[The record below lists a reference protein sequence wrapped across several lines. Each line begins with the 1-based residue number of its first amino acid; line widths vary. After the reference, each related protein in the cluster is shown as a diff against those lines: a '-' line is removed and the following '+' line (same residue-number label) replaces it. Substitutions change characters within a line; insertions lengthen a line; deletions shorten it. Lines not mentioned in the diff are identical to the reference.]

1 MSEKNPTNK
10 MKPRSGLVTDGMERA
25 PARGMLRAV
34 GFKDE
39 DFAKP
44 QIGVASSWN
53 EITPCNL
60 SLDRLAKASK
70 KGVIE
75 AGGFPMQFGTISV
88 SDGISMGHEG
98 MHFSLVSREV
108 IADSVEAVMQAER
121 LDGMVTFAGC
131 DKSLPGMMMAAARL
145 DVASVFVYAG
155 SIMPGKVDGRD
166 VTIIDAFEAVG
177 ACARGLI
184 SQEEVDK
191 IERAICPGEGAC
203 GGMYTANTMAA
214 VGEAIGLSLPGSA
227 SPPSIDRRRDD
238 YAVKSGAAVVELIR
252 LGITTRQILTKKAF
266 ENAITV
272 VMALGGSTN
281 AVLHLLAIAHEAEVD
296 LTLED
301 FQRVGAKV
309 PLLGDLKPF
318 GKYVMTDVDKVG
330 GIPVILRALLDAG
343 LLHGDCLTVTGKT
356 MAENL
361 KDIKPP
367 DPDGEILRAVKNPMS
382 LGGGITILNGS
393 LTPEGAVCKT
403 AGIEVELF
411 EGPAKV
417 FEREQ
422 AAMDALENG
431 SIVAGD
437 VVVIRYEGPK
447 GGPGMREMLMI
458 TGAIK
463 GAGLGKSVLLLTD
476 GRFSGGTTGLC
487 VGHVSPEAV
496 DGGPIAFV
504 KNGDR
509 VRIDVKNRK
518 LDLLVDEK
526 EMAER
531 RKSFKPLSHKYRR
544 GVLAKYSKL
553 VGSAAKGAV
562 FSQIVITSVVVV
574 IIERAR

>member
-1 MSEKNPTNK
+1 MSDKNPPNK

-34 GFKDE
+34 GMKDE

-44 QIGVASSWN
+44 QIGIASSWN

-70 KGVIE
+70 KGVID

-108 IADSVEAVMQAER
+108 IADSVETVMQAER
-121 LDGMVTFAGC
+121 FDGMVTFAGC
-131 DKSLPGMMMAAARL
+131 DKSLPAMMMAAARM

-155 SIMPGKVDGRD
+155 STMPGKVDGRD

-184 SQEEVDK
+184 TQDEVDK

-252 LGITTRQILTKKAF
+252 KGITTRQILTKKAF

-301 FQRVGAKV
+301 FHRVGSKV

-361 KDIKPP
+361 KDITPP
-367 DPDGEILRAVKNPMS
+367 DPDGEILKAVSNPLS

-393 LTPEGAVCKT
+393 FAPDGAVCKT
-403 AGIEVELF
+403 AGVGVDLF

-422 AAMDALENG
+422 SAMDALENG
-431 SIVAGD
+431 SIVSGD

-463 GAGLGKSVLLLTD
+463 GAGLGKSVLLITD

-487 VGHVSPEAV
+487 VGHVAPEAV

-509 VRIDVKNRK
+509 VRIDTKNR
-518 LDLLVDEK
+518 
-526 EMAER
+526 
-531 RKSFKPLSHKYRR
+531 
-544 GVLAKYSKL
+544 
-553 VGSAAKGAV
+553 
-562 FSQIVITSVVVV
+562 T
-574 IIERAR
+574 

>member
-184 SQEEVDK
+184 SQDEVDK

-367 DPDGEILRAVKNPMS
+367 DPDGEILKAVKNPMS

-518 LDLLVDEK
+518 LDLLVNEN

-562 FSQIVITSVVVV
+562 CD
-574 IIERAR
+574 

>member
-1 MSEKNPTNK
+1 MSEKNPPNK

-44 QIGVASSWN
+44 QIGIASSWN

-108 IADSVEAVMQAER
+108 IADSVETVMQAER

-131 DKSLPGMMMAAARL
+131 DKSLPAMMMAAARM

-155 SIMPGKVDGRD
+155 STMPGKVDGRD

-184 SQEEVDK
+184 SQDEVDK

-252 LGITTRQILTKKAF
+252 KGITTRQILTKKAF

-361 KDIKPP
+361 KEITPP
-367 DPDGEILRAVKNPMS
+367 DPDGEILKAVKDPLS
-382 LGGGITILNGS
+382 LGGGITILKGS

-403 AGIEVELF
+403 AGIGVDVF

-496 DGGPIAFV
+496 DAGPIAFV
-504 KNGDR
+504 KTGDKI
-509 VRIDVKNRK
+509 RIDTVNRT
-518 LDLLVDEK
+518 LDLLVDES
-526 EMAER
+526 EMNER
-531 RKSFKPLSHKYRR
+531 KKSFKPLAHKYRR

-562 FSQIVITSVVVV
+562 CD
-574 IIERAR
+574 

>member
-1 MSEKNPTNK
+1 MSNP
-10 MKPRSGLVTDGMERA
+10 MKPRSGVVTDGIERA

-34 GFKDE
+34 GMQDE

-44 QIGVASSWN
+44 QIGIASSWN

-70 KGVIE
+70 KGVIA

-108 IADSVEAVMQAER
+108 IADSVETVMQAER
-121 LDGMVTFAGC
+121 FDGMVTFAGC

-155 SIMPGKVDGRD
+155 TTLAGSVDGND

-184 SQEEVDK
+184 TEEQVDK

-203 GGMYTANTMAA
+203 GGMFTANTMASI
-214 VGEAIGLSLPGSA
+214 GEALGLSLPGSA
-227 SPPSIDRRRDD
+227 SPAAVDRRRDD
-238 YAVKSGAAVVELIR
+238 YAIKSGEAVVELIR
-252 LGITTRQILTKKAF
+252 KGITTRQILTKKAF
-266 ENAITV
+266 ENAITIL
-272 VMALGGSTN
+272 MALGGSTN

-296 LTLED
+296 LTMED
-301 FQRVGAKV
+301 FHRIGSKV

-318 GKYVMTDVDKVG
+318 GKYVMTDVDRVG
-330 GIPVILRALLDAG
+330 GIPVVLRALLDAG
-343 LLHGDCLTVTGKT
+343 FIHGDCLTVTGKT

-361 KDIKPP
+361 AELAPL
-367 DPDGEILRAVKNPMS
+367 DPDGEVLHAIKSPVSTAV
-382 LGGGITILNGS
+382 GITILGGS
-393 LTPEGAVCKT
+393 LAPEGAVCKT
-403 AGIEVELF
+403 AGIGVEKF
-411 EGPAKV
+411 EGPARV

-422 AAMDALENG
+422 LAMDALQNG
-431 SIVAGD
+431 TIKAGD

-463 GAGLGKSVLLLTD
+463 GAGLGKSTLLITD
-476 GRFSGGTTGLC
+476 GRFSGGSTGLC

-504 KNGDR
+504 KDGDLI
-509 VRIDVKNRK
+509 RIDTIART
-518 LDLLVDEK
+518 LDLLVDEA
-526 EMAER
+526 ELNER
-531 RKSFKPLSHKYRR
+531 RKNFKPIPHKFTR
-544 GVLAKYSKL
+544 GVLAKYCKV
-553 VGSAAKGAV
+553 VGSASKGAV
-562 FSQIVITSVVVV
+562 CG
-574 IIERAR
+574 

>member
-184 SQEEVDK
+184 SQDEVDK

-272 VMALGGSTN
+272 VMALGGPTN
-281 AVLHLLAIAHEAEVD
+281 AVLHLLAIAHESEVD

-531 RKSFKPLSHKYRR
+531 RKSFKPLTHKYRR

-562 FSQIVITSVVVV
+562 CD
-574 IIERAR
+574 

>member
-1 MSEKNPTNK
+1 
-10 MKPRSGLVTDGMERA
+10 MKPRSGVVTDGMERA
-25 PARGMLRAV
+25 PQRGMLRAV
-34 GFKDE
+34 GMKDE
-39 DFAKP
+39 DWVKP
-44 QIGVASSWN
+44 QIGIASSWN

-70 KGVIE
+70 QGVID

-98 MHFSLVSREV
+98 MHFSLVSREI
-108 IADSVEAVMQAER
+108 IADSVETVMQAER

-155 SIMPGKVDGRD
+155 STLPGQVDGKD

-184 SQEEVDK
+184 SQSEVDK

-203 GGMYTANTMAA
+203 GGMYTANTMATI
-214 VGEAIGLSLPGSA
+214 GEAIGLSLPGSA
-227 SPPSIDRRRDD
+227 APPAVDRRRDT

-252 LGITTRQILTKKAF
+252 QGITTRQILTKRAF
-266 ENAITV
+266 ENAITSL
-272 VMALGGSTN
+272 MALGGSTN
-281 AVLHLLAIAHEAEVD
+281 AVLHLLAIAHEAKVD
-296 LTLED
+296 LTLAD
-301 FQRVGAKV
+301 FHRIGSKV

-318 GKYVMTDVDKVG
+318 GRFVMSDVDKVG
-330 GIPVILRALLDAG
+330 GIPVILKALLDAG

-361 KDIKPP
+361 AEINPP
-367 DPDGEILRAVKNPMS
+367 DPDGEILKATSNPMATT
-382 LGGGITILNGS
+382 GGITILGGS
-393 LTPEGAVCKT
+393 LAPDGAVTKV
-403 AGIEVELF
+403 AGVGVEVF
-411 EGPAKV
+411 EGPARV

-422 AAMDALENG
+422 SAMQALEDG
-431 SIVAGD
+431 TIQAGD

-487 VGHVSPEAV
+487 VGHIAPEAV

-504 KNGDR
+504 KDGDHI
-509 VRIDVKNRK
+509 RIDTKNRT

-526 EMAER
+526 ELEIR
-531 RKSFKPLSHKYRR
+531 RASFKPVPHKFTS
-544 GVLAKYSKL
+544 GVLGKFVKL
-553 VGSAAKGAV
+553 VGSASKGAV
-562 FSQIVITSVVVV
+562 C
-574 IIERAR
+574 E

>member
-1 MSEKNPTNK
+1 MTNP
-10 MKPRSGLVTDGMERA
+10 MKPRSGLVTDGLERA

-34 GFKDE
+34 GMKDE
-39 DFAKP
+39 DWAKP
-44 QIGVASSWN
+44 QIGIASSWN

-70 KGVIE
+70 QGVFD

-108 IADSVEAVMQAER
+108 IADSVETVMQAER
-121 LDGMVTFAGC
+121 FDGMVTFAGC

-155 SIMPGKVDGRD
+155 STLPGQVDGKD

-184 SQEEVDK
+184 SQEQVDK

-203 GGMYTANTMAA
+203 GGMYTANTMAT

-227 SPPSIDRRRDD
+227 APPAVDRRRDS

-252 LGITTRQILTKKAF
+252 AGITTRDILSKRAF
-266 ENAITV
+266 ENAITAI
-272 VMALGGSTN
+272 MALGGPTI
-281 AVLHLLAIAHEAEVD
+281 AVLHLLAIAHEAKVD
-296 LTLED
+296 LTLDD
-301 FQRVGAKV
+301 FHRIGSKV

-318 GKYVMTDVDKVG
+318 GRFVMSDVDKVG
-330 GIPVILRALLDAG
+330 GIPVVLKALLDAG

-361 KDIKPP
+361 ADINPP
-367 DPDGEILRAVKNPMS
+367 DPDGEILRAVKSPMGVS
-382 LGGGITILNGS
+382 GGITILSGS
-393 LTPEGAVCKT
+393 LAKDGAVTKV
-403 AGIEVELF
+403 AGVGVDSF
-411 EGPAKV
+411 EGPARV
-417 FEREQ
+417 FDREQ
-422 AAMDALENG
+422 SAMQALEDG
-431 SIVAGD
+431 TITAGD

-463 GAGLGKSVLLLTD
+463 GAGLGKSVLLITD

-487 VGHVSPEAV
+487 VGHVAPEAS
-496 DGGPIAFV
+496 DGGAIALV
-504 KNGDR
+504 KDGDR
-509 VRIDVKNRK
+509 IRIDIKART
-518 LDLLVDEK
+518 LDLLVDESELAK
-526 EMAER
+526 R
-531 RKSFKPLSHKYRR
+531 RESFKPLPSRYTS
-544 GVLAKYSKL
+544 GVLGKYVKL
-553 VGSAAKGAV
+553 VGSASKGAV
-562 FSQIVITSVVVV
+562 CD
-574 IIERAR
+574 

>member
-1 MSEKNPTNK
+1 MSNN
-10 MKPRSGLVTDGMERA
+10 MKPRSGLVTDGIERA

-34 GFKDE
+34 GMKDE

-44 QIGVASSWN
+44 QIGIASSWN

-70 KGVIE
+70 KGVIA

-108 IADSVEAVMQAER
+108 IADSVETVMQAER

-131 DKSLPGMMMAAARL
+131 DKSLPGMMMAAARI

-155 SIMPGKVDGRD
+155 TTLAGSVDGKD

-184 SQEEVDK
+184 TEEQVDK

-203 GGMYTANTMAA
+203 GGMFTANTMAA
-214 VGEAIGLSLPGSA
+214 IGEALGLSLPGSA
-227 SPPSIDRRRDD
+227 SPAAVDRRRDD
-238 YAVKSGAAVVELIR
+238 YAIKSGAAVVELIR
-252 LGITTRQILTKKAF
+252 KGITTRQILTKKAF
-266 ENAITV
+266 ENAITIL
-272 VMALGGSTN
+272 MALGGSTN

-296 LTLED
+296 LTMED
-301 FQRVGAKV
+301 FHRIGSKV

-318 GKYVMTDVDKVG
+318 GKYVMTDIDRVG
-330 GIPVILRALLDAG
+330 GIPVVLRALLDAG
-343 LLHGDCLTVTGKT
+343 FLHGECLTVTGKT

-361 KDIKPP
+361 AELTPL
-367 DPDGEILRAVKNPMS
+367 DPDGEVLHAIKSPVSTAV
-382 LGGGITILNGS
+382 GITILGGS
-393 LTPEGAVCKT
+393 LAPEGAVCKT
-403 AGIEVELF
+403 AGIGVEKF
-411 EGPAKV
+411 EGPARV

-422 AAMDALENG
+422 LAMDALQDG
-431 SIVAGD
+431 TIKAGD

-463 GAGLGKSVLLLTD
+463 GAGLGKSTLLLTD
-476 GRFSGGTTGLC
+476 GRFSGGSTGLC

-504 KNGDR
+504 KDGDLI
-509 VRIDVKNRK
+509 RIDTIART
-518 LDLLVDEK
+518 LDLLVDEA
-526 EMAER
+526 ELNER
-531 RKSFKPLSHKYRR
+531 RKNFKPIPHKYTR
-544 GVLAKYSKL
+544 GVLAKYSK
-553 VGSAAKGAV
+553 VVQSASKGAV
-562 FSQIVITSVVVV
+562 CG
-574 IIERAR
+574 

>member
-1 MSEKNPTNK
+1 
-10 MKPRSGLVTDGMERA
+10 
-25 PARGMLRAV
+25 
-34 GFKDE
+34 
-39 DFAKP
+39 
-44 QIGVASSWN
+44 
-53 EITPCNL
+53 
-60 SLDRLAKASK
+60 
-70 KGVIE
+70 
-75 AGGFPMQFGTISV
+75 
-88 SDGISMGHEG
+88 
-98 MHFSLVSREV
+98 
-108 IADSVEAVMQAER
+108 
-121 LDGMVTFAGC
+121 
-131 DKSLPGMMMAAARL
+131 
-145 DVASVFVYAG
+145 
-155 SIMPGKVDGRD
+155 MPGTVDGRD

-184 SQEEVDK
+184 SEEEVDK

-214 VGEAIGLSLPGSA
+214 IGEAIGLSLPGSA

-238 YAVKSGAAVVELIR
+238 YAIKSGAAVVELIR
-252 LGITTRQILTKKAF
+252 KGITTRQILTKKAF
-266 ENAITV
+266 ENAITIL
-272 VMALGGSTN
+272 MALGGSTN

-301 FQRVGAKV
+301 FHRVGSKL

-361 KDIKPP
+361 KDIRPP
-367 DPDGEILRAVKNPMS
+367 DPDGEILKAVKDPLS

-393 LTPEGAVCKT
+393 LTPDGAVCKT
-403 AGIEVELF
+403 AGVGVDLF

-463 GAGLGKSVLLLTD
+463 GAGLGKSVLLITD

-509 VRIDVKNRK
+509 VRIDVKKRT
-518 LDLLVDEK
+518 LDLLVDES
-526 EMAER
+526 EMTER
-531 RKSFKPLSHKYRR
+531 RKSFKPLTHKYRR

-562 FSQIVITSVVVV
+562 CD
-574 IIERAR
+574 